1 MDKEKILHIVKQIV
15 HIEKSLNVTIDK
27 LLDEL
32 GITREEVINESS
44 NWSNNRSSNSLGSSV
59 ST

>member
-15 HIEKSLNVTIDK
+15 LIEKSLNVTIDK

-44 NWSNNRSSNSLGSSV
+44 NWSNNRSSSSSGSSV